1 MFFEKVLGNTE
12 IKQILKKEVVTNQV
26 PHAQLFVEPSQTSA
40 LPMTL
45 AYVMYLFCKN
55 RNTNDSCGVCTS
67 CVKMLKLTHPDL
79 HFFFPTKN
87 IHKNK
92 SGSKETFLD
101 FKSLI
106 LNNDHLELQEWYS
119 FNKIKTKGEIR
130 VADIRVINKL
140 LSLQSYEGGYKVFIL
155 WCPETMSIITSNK
168 LLKNLEEPSSKT
180 LFIYITKSPH
190 LLLPTITSRL
200 QSKLFQKI
208 PINSLQLYF
217 KNKFP
222 DLDPEIINEKIIKN
236 DNNYNLIIKDLLGDS
251 EDEMMYT
258 GFIDWIRLCFFANN
272 PISKFK
278 NELGEVVI
286 VVPSLIDWCNNIS
299 SKEKSFQLKF
309 LEMTIS
315 IFRHAFLTKYN
326 SSLTRSSKIEE
337 LNEARP
343 TFNFSNFAQRIKSE
357 NIIEICNLLNDT
369 YFAINRYGNSKILFL
384 DLSFSLGKL
393 FKKEK

>member
-1 MFFEKVLGNTE
+1 L
-12 IKQILKKEVVTNQV
+12 
-26 PHAQLFVEPSQTSA
+26 
-40 LPMTL
+40 
-45 AYVMYLFCKN
+45 
-55 RNTNDSCGVCTS
+55 
-67 CVKMLKLTHPDL
+67 
-79 HFFFPTKN
+79 
-87 IHKNK
+87 
-92 SGSKETFLD
+92 
-101 FKSLI
+101 
-106 LNNDHLELQEWYS
+106 
-119 FNKIKTKGEIR
+119 
-130 VADIRVINKL
+130 
-140 LSLQSYEGGYKVFIL
+140 
-155 WCPETMSIITSNK
+155 
-168 LLKNLEEPSSKT
+168 
-180 LFIYITKSPH
+180 
-190 LLLPTITSRL
+190 
-200 QSKLFQKI
+200 
-208 PINSLQLYF
+208 
-217 KNKFP
+217 
-222 DLDPEIINEKIIKN
+222 
-236 DNNYNLIIKDLLGDS
+236 
-251 EDEMMYT
+251 
-258 GFIDWIRLCFFANN
+258 
-272 PISKFK
+272 SKFK